1 MRIETH
7 SEIFENDSRD
17 WHAHDRDQL
26 LYAYSGVMRIAVAE
40 GEWVLPPE
48 RGVWIARDCAHRFVA
63 AKRIAFRT
71 VFFDDLPETRDTG
84 VFHVSPLL
92 RQLIDFVASE
102 PDHPARMQ
110 AAALIPALVK
120 TAPQASLVSE
130 TLTDKRLI
138 RLKRIVEAD
147 FSDTRTLPDL
157 ARQIGASART
167 VSRLFQAE
175 TGTSF
180 ERWRRNLKMH
190 KALELLGEGES
201 VTEVGFALGYG
212 STSSFIHAFRE
223 IFGTTPNRYFS
234 RNPEI

>member
-7 SEIFENDSRD
+7 SEIFDNDTRD
-17 WHAHDRDQL
+17 WHTHDRDQL
-26 LYAYSGVMRIAVAE
+26 LYAYSGVMRIAVDD

-63 AKRIAFRT
+63 AKRIEFRT
-71 VFFDDLPETRDTG
+71 VFFDGLPETRATG

-110 AAALIPALVK
+110 AAALIPLLVR
-120 TAPQASLVSE
+120 TAPAASLIAES
-130 TLTDKRLI
+130 LSDRRLI
-138 RLKRIVEAD
+138 RLRRLVVSD
-147 FSDTRTLPDL
+147 FSDTRTLPEL
-157 ARQIGASART
+157 AREIGAGART
-167 VSRLFQAE
+167 ISRLFQTE

-201 VTEVGFALGYG
+201 VTEVGFALGYA
-212 STSSFIHAFRE
+212 STSGFIHAFRE
-223 IFGTTPNRYFS
+223 IFGTTPNRYFT
-234 RNPEI
+234 RQMAI